1 MTSKLVYMKNF
12 CLITCMIIAVTSFGQ
27 EVFHLK
33 KIGEGGITLDKAW
46 KFHPGDDPA
55 WSNPV
60 YDDSNWENINPTLEL
75 HHLPQ
80 VREAEI
86 GWFRLKME
94 VDSSLADERVTMISS
109 ILGAAEIYLNGQLI
123 YKFGNVSKEYKKEQT
138 RFFSNHLFSLKLGPH
153 RVQVIAVRYSFNKKN
168 FYLKFTN
175 DRPIVGLKLKESNE
189 ALADHIKEDEFDSTL
204 RSIQSSF
211 YLPLGFLLLFLFLSF
226 RLQREYLYSGIFCF
240 CMFAAIIVHISAL
253 SEPTTVSRANYLLL
267 LTQVLYIVGALALIN
282 GIYVLYKQKKGWF
295 YYVIVLYSLL
305 IIPSFFISYD
315 DSGLFTACFFPVI
328 DIEFLRLNIQ
338 AVRRRRPGAWILL
351 ITSLLFAIVIISY
364 VLSAI
369 AEESSLGSF
378 LVVLS
383 YFILGIGL
391 SLFYAGEFART
402 ASSLQTSLTEVK
414 DLSQKMIAK
423 EKEKQQILSAQNETL
438 ENQVSER
445 TAELSQSLKDLKE
458 TQAQLI
464 QREKMASLGELTAG
478 IAHEIQNPLNFV
490 NNFSE
495 VNKELL
501 EEMKEEIDNGN
512 TTELKAIADDVIYN
526 QEKIA
531 EHGKRADAI
540 VKGMLQHSRSSSGN
554 KEPTDINR
562 LADEYFRLAHHGF
575 RAKDKSFKVTMKT
588 DFDET
593 IGNINIIPQDM
604 GRVVL
609 NLINNAFYVVNE
621 KKRSSNFKTSED
633 KYEPTVSVNTKKLN
647 GKVEIKVSD
656 NGNGIPQKV
665 LDKIFQPFFTTKP
678 TGQGTGLGLS
688 LAYDI
693 VKAHGG
699 ELKVETKEGEGSE
712 FIIQLPVS
720 KIPES

>member
-1 MTSKLVYMKNF
+1 MTPKLFYMKNF
-12 CLITCMIIAVTSFGQ
+12 CLITCMIIAVSSFGQ

-33 KIGEGGITLDKAW
+33 KIEEGGITLDKAW

-55 WSNPV
+55 WSNPG
-60 YDDSNWENINPTLEL
+60 YDDSIWENLNPTLEL

-80 VREAEI
+80 VREAQI
-86 GWFRLKME
+86 GWFRLKMD

-123 YKFGNVSKEYKKEQT
+123 YKFGNVSKDYKKEQT
-138 RFFSNHLFSLKLGPH
+138 RFFTNHLFTLKLGSQ
-153 RVQVIAVRYSFNKKN
+153 RLQEIAVRYSFNKKN

-175 DRPIVGLKLKESNE
+175 VRPIIRLKLKESNE
-189 ALADHIKEDEFDSTL
+189 ALVDHIKEDEFDSTL

-226 RLQREYLYSGIFCF
+226 RLQKEYLYSGIFCF
-240 CMFAAIIVHISAL
+240 CLFAAIIVHISAL

-267 LTQVLYIVGALALIN
+267 VTQVLYIIGALALIN
-282 GIYVLYKQKKGWF
+282 GIYVLYKQKKSWF
-295 YYVIVLYSLL
+295 YYIIVLYGLF
-305 IIPSFFISYD
+305 IIPFFFISYD
-315 DSGLFTACFFPVI
+315 ASGLFTACFFPVI

-351 ITSLLFAIVIISY
+351 VTSLLFAIVIISY
-364 VLSAI
+364 VWTAI
-369 AEESSLGSF
+369 VGKSNLGSF
-378 LVVLS
+378 LVSLS

-402 ASSLQTSLTEVK
+402 ASSLQSSLTEVK

-438 ENQVSER
+438 ENQVLER

-478 IAHEIQNPLNFV
+478 IAHEIQSPLNFV

-512 TTELKAIADDVIYN
+512 TAEIKAIANDIIYN

-540 VKGMLQHSRSSSGN
+540 VKGMLQHSGSSSGA
-554 KEPTDINR
+554 KEPTDINK

-575 RAKDKSFKVTMKT
+575 RAKNQLFKVTMKT
-588 DFDET
+588 DFDES

-609 NLINNAFYVVNE
+609 NLINNAFYVVYE
-621 KKRSSNFKTSED
+621 KKKSANTKTSED

-647 GKVEIKVSD
+647 GKVEIKVTD

-699 ELKVETKEGEGSE
+699 ELKVETREGEGSE
-712 FIIQLPVS
+712 FIIQIPVS
-720 KIPES
+720 KTPES